1 MQMYTFRKL
10 SDGSLTTEQALALA
24 KTGQDDHGVFTK
36 IVTNTI
42 AEAEDYDGDF
52 LVHDGDLVVQGDLNV
67 ASTLGAHTLFVL
79 GNLTVTGCYSD
90 SDDPQTVTQVTGNF
104 TAGAVVT
111 AGFLEVHGDVT
122 VTGPLL
128 GDYNDCS
135 AFVGGSVRC
144 ELFYPEEHHFTIK
157 GDLIA
162 AIGIGRNVIHRT
174 IAKSKPT
181 PLADTDPRMLEFFDE
196 EFFEIDSDGD
206 IDHLRDYGAVKQRVR
221 AGLPLKS
228 KS

>member
-1 MQMYTFRKL
+1 MYTFRKL
-10 SDGSLTTEQALALA
+10 SDGSLTKEQALALA
-24 KTGQDDHGVFTK
+24 KTGRDDHGVFTQ
-36 IVTNTI
+36 IVTETI
-42 AEAEDYDGDF
+42 AEADDYDGDL
-52 LVHDGDLVVQGDLNV
+52 LVHDGDLLVQGDLNV
-67 ASTLGAHTLFVL
+67 ATTFGAHTLFVL

-90 SDDPQTVTQVTGNF
+90 SDDPQTVTQVTGNL

-122 VTGPLL
+122 VAGPLL

-157 GDLIA
+157 GDLFA
-162 AIGIGRNVIHRT
+162 TSPIGRNVIHRT

-181 PLADTDPRMLEFFDE
+181 PIAENDPRMLEIFDE

-206 IDHLRDYGAVKQRVR
+206 IDHLRDYGAVKKRVR
-221 AGLPLKS
+221 AGLPLKTIS
-228 KS
+228 